1 MTLRVQLFKL
11 TLMVA
16 EMLQKYQEMPHML
29 TIAVREIT
37 NACICNLKMIS
48 NIDVQQDYLSKKD

>member
-1 MTLRVQLFKL
+1 
-11 TLMVA
+11 
-16 EMLQKYQEMPHML
+16 MLQKYQEMPHML

-37 NACICNLKMIS
+37 NACIGNLKMIS

>member
-1 MTLRVQLFKL
+1 MTLRVQVFKL

-16 EMLQKYQEMPHML
+16 EMLQKYQEMLHML

-37 NACICNLKMIS
+37 NVCIFNLKMIS
-48 NIDVQQDYLSKKD
+48 NIDVQQDYLSIKD

>member
-1 MTLRVQLFKL
+1 
-11 TLMVA
+11 MVA

-37 NACICNLKMIS
+37 NTCICNLKMIS

>member
-1 MTLRVQLFKL
+1 
-11 TLMVA
+11 MVA

-37 NACICNLKMIS
+37 NACICNLKLMS
-48 NIDVQQDYLSKKD
+48 NIDVKQEIWKWSRFGY